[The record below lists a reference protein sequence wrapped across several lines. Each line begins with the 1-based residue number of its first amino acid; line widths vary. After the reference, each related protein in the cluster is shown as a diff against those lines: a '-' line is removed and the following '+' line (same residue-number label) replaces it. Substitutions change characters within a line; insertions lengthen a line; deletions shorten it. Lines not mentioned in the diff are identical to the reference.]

1 MQAKLIWSALF
12 AALAALLLDPDQAPR
27 LLAPLRQGVTWAA
40 APWPNLALADLDPL
54 LNGLPMA
61 LGILLLLL
69 IPIIWLKPN

>member
-12 AALAALLLDPDQAPR
+12 AALAALLLDPDQAPW
-27 LLAPLRQGVTWAA
+27 LLAPLRQGLTWAGGA
-40 APWPNLALADLDPL
+40 WPSLALADLDPL

-61 LGILLLLL
+61 LGIVLLLL